1 MDITNGTMA
10 VRQTTAT
17 AMVLEQ
23 TVTLM
28 QMGIHEG
35 QDPEKDLVKG
45 RRVVTEKVRGRGVD
59 RRKDLLF
66 TLVIMKIINKRVQI
80 IVVAGR
86 LKSPMIENQVFQM
99 QWAVTEVH
107 DGVKVPDR
115 TKQDG
120 LKTAVV
126 TLRMMVVAKMDAN
139 QGGLRSHIQVITLV
153 GKEIGKVVEKQG
165 GLKAAMTMTM
175 TLEVVII
182 ESEIDQVTQMVV
194 RSFAGQRKIANGV
207 EETVESRIMENMYA
221 CSVYIKP
228 IIVLV

>member
-1 MDITNGTMA
+1 
-10 VRQTTAT
+10 
-17 AMVLEQ
+17 
-23 TVTLM
+23 
-28 QMGIHEG
+28 
-35 QDPEKDLVKG
+35 
-45 RRVVTEKVRGRGVD
+45 
-59 RRKDLLF
+59 
-66 TLVIMKIINKRVQI
+66 
-80 IVVAGR
+80 
-86 LKSPMIENQVFQM
+86 M